1 MISQK
6 DRKSNEAFYNW
17 WESQKESDG
26 HVHSP
31 KMTYPKVIIDDR
43 KNQQLKYKVKL
54 DGSIITLVHNEV
66 LHYCSIMTT
75 KTMQI
80 LEEPIMQLQMLGYI

>member
-6 DRKSNEAFYNW
+6 AKKANEAFYKW

>member
-1 MISQK
+1 MTKK
-6 DRKSNEAFYNW
+6 DKEQNQAFYDW
-17 WESQKESDG
+17 WESQKEADG

-43 KNQQLKYKVKL
+43 KNQQLKYKVNL
-54 DGSIITLVHNEV
+54 NGSVITLVHNEV

-80 LEEPIMQLQMLGYI
+80 LQEPIPLLQMFGFI